1 MNQVSASSGAA
12 RLELSFADLRFS
24 SLLQRE
30 PPADPLDHAT
40 FNIEKIQQNI
50 RSMKKVG
57 EALGSASDTEDLRE
71 RLRQGRAVTN
81 GLCKETTQVLRSPV
95 AAQARPKQDKCAV

>member
-1 MNQVSASSGAA
+1 MARPVSVLLLANA
-12 RLELSFADLRFS
+12 F
-24 SLLQRE
+24 SLLLSLRRQRE

-50 RSMKKVG
+50 RSMKKLG
-57 EALGSASDTEDLRE
+57 DALGSDKDTEDLRE

-95 AAQARPKQDKCAV
+95 AAQARPKQDK